1 MQVLLLVPSVPTPP
15 KPEVPS
21 GPLNGPRTGPGPAHT
36 SSARAAATGRHA
48 YGELHF
54 YIA

>member
-21 GPLNGPRTGPGPAHT
+21 VPLNGPRTGPGPAHT